1 MKAEKLSQIL
11 DKAYIESIKLI
22 DKNIV
27 GERLIN
33 LVLMKIYLEVL
44 KSGILDEP
52 KEEGAD
58 DLIDELDSDLFDEL
72 DDEDIE
78 IFADWGF
85 TSIPQG

>member
-1 MKAEKLSQIL
+1 MKAKELSQIL
-11 DKAYIESIKLI
+11 DRAYIEGIKLI
-22 DKNIV
+22 DKNVV

-58 DLIDELDSDLFDEL
+58 DLIDELD
-72 DDEDIE
+72 DEDIE
-78 IFADWGF
+78 IFAD
-85 TSIPQG
+85 